1 MSTRSII
8 NRAKLEAWASRF
20 AEQKAS
26 RLTVADWCLQ
36 NNISKHSYFYWKRRL
51 KDEAVSQ
58 ALPEIVPLAVPPVP
72 LSVNN
77 SQVLTPVKDQSRKSC
92 TSCASCTTSET
103 DSCVRIHM
111 HDITL
116 ELGPSASEELIC
128 RIIKAVR
135 RA

>member
-1 MSTRSII
+1 MSTRSIF
-8 NRAKLEAWASRF
+8 NRAKLEAWASHF

-26 RLTVADWCLQ
+26 GLTVADWCQ
-36 NNISKHSYFYWKRRL
+36 RNGISRNSYFYWKRKL

-72 LSVNN
+72 VSVSD
-77 SQVLTPVKDQSRKSC
+77 SQVLTPVHDHSCKSC
-92 TSCASCTTSET
+92 TTFAT

-111 HDITL
+111 HDITV
-116 ELGPSASEELIC
+116 ELGPSASEELTC

-135 RA
+135 HA

>member
-26 RLTVADWCLQ
+26 GLTVADWCQQ

-58 ALPEIVPLAVPPVP
+58 ALPEIVPLAFTPIPV
-72 LSVNN
+72 SV
-77 SQVLTPVKDQSRKSC
+77 SSPQAVTTIQDQ
-92 TSCASCTTSET
+92 SCASCTTFAT

-111 HDITL
+111 HDITV

-128 RIIKAVR
+128 RVIKAVR
-135 RA
+135 HA

>member
-26 RLTVADWCLQ
+26 GLTVADWCQQ

-58 ALPEIVPLAVPPVP
+58 ALPEIVPLAVTPVP

-77 SQVLTPVKDQSRKSC
+77 SQVLTPVQDQSCKSC
-92 TSCASCTTSET
+92 TTCAT

-116 ELGPSASEELIC
+116 VELGPSASEELIC

-135 RA
+135 HA